1 MSRTDLLSPRYT
13 LTKIPSTLFS
23 NYCCHGHPLSPKMED
38 RPCDHVGRQL
48 AGHKQALRDQMG
60 CSQEDSDPRNKARRT
75 SLLQE
80 REAPRCSRVFLSY
93 QASPTAT
100 TYEGRLGPSALVEK
114 KNEQKQQIIPVE
126 MELVNGGA
134 ASRTSGLA
142 NRAAQC
148 LLHRMRLQAALEV
161 YWCGP

>member
-60 CSQEDSDPRNKARRT
+60 CSQEDSDPRKKLAAPFLQKRK
-75 SLLQE
+75 LLV
-80 REAPRCSRVFLSY
+80 CSRVFLSH
-93 QASPTAT
+93 QASPFQNDRMFAT
-100 TYEGRLGPSALVEK
+100 SIVWLKQLERRLQRQCRLTKTDMRSAL
-114 KNEQKQQIIPVE
+114 I
-126 MELVNGGA
+126 
-134 ASRTSGLA
+134 
-142 NRAAQC
+142 
-148 LLHRMRLQAALEV
+148 
-161 YWCGP
+161 W